1 MPASPSHGPAVRIR
15 PLADDGPRVTPLGV
29 RGVTLHRLKVVDD
42 DPRGRLTVGEVGHDL
57 PFTPLR
63 YFVVFDVP
71 GREIRGA
78 HAHRVCEQFLVCLR
92 GSVEVSV
99 DDGRTAEKVQL
110 DSPGLGLYVPP
121 MIWAVQFQY
130 SPDAQL
136 LVLAS
141 HPYDQAD
148 YIRAYDEFL
157 AEVRDGSC

>member
-42 DPRGRLTVGEVGHDL
+42 DPRGRLTVGEAGHDL

-78 HAHRVCEQFLVCLR
+78 HAHRVCEQLPVCLR
-92 GSVEVSV
+92 GSVQVSV
-99 DDGRTAEKVQL
+99 DAGRTAGKAQL
-110 DSPGLGLYVPP
+110 DPPGRGLYVPP
-121 MIWAVQFQY
+121 MSSAVQ
-130 SPDAQL
+130 AQ
-136 LVLAS
+136 A
-141 HPYDQAD
+141 A
-148 YIRAYDEFL
+148 
-157 AEVRDGSC
+157 